1 MLIKMF
7 NYPFNHLFNY
17 QEKHYP
23 GLIFSLNLRLD
34 NDYIT
39 RLLAMCFLFLL
50 AVTLVMLPAYYA
62 DVRLLNNAP
71 IWAKPIKFSLSLA
84 IHFLTLALLA
94 QQLDRSRRTGMLL
107 TFFAYLAVVSML
119 FEQIY
124 ISIQAARGRQ
134 SHYNDETDFEVLMY
148 NLMGIG
154 AINLILVSFV
164 LGLLIWKYGNK
175 DNSGLRLGSILGLVI
190 GSVLTLVY
198 AMTMA
203 NAPANSHLVGEAVSN
218 TKVPLVG
225 WSREVG
231 DLRIPHFIATHM
243 MQILPL
249 TGLFLDKYKCSPK
262 MIVSLS
268 TVILVVMSAV
278 FFDWALAGKAVFSI

>member
-1 MLIKMF
+1 MRVKMF
-7 NYPFNHLFNY
+7 NYSFNK
-17 QEKHYP
+17 QDKRYP
-23 GLIFSLNLRLD
+23 AYIFSLSSRLD

-39 RLLAMCFLFLL
+39 RLLAMCSLFLL
-50 AVTLVMLPAYYA
+50 AVTLVMLPAYYIDA
-62 DVRLLNNAP
+62 RLLNNAP

-107 TFFAYLAVVSML
+107 TSFTYLAAIPML

-124 ISIQAARGRQ
+124 ISIQAARERQ
-134 SHYNDETDFEVLMY
+134 SHYNHETDFEALMY
-148 NLMGIG
+148 ALMGIG

-164 LGLLIWKYGNK
+164 LGVLIWKYGNK
-175 DNSGLRLGSILGLVI
+175 DNSGLRLGSILGLII
-190 GSVLTLVY
+190 GSVLTLIY

-203 NAPANSHLVGEAVSN
+203 NATANSHLVGETISN
-218 TKVPLVG
+218 AKVPIVG
-225 WSREVG
+225 WSREAG

-249 TGLFLDKYKCSPK
+249 MGLSLDKLKCSPK
-262 MIVSLS
+262 VIVSLS
-268 TVILVVMSAV
+268 TLILVVMSAV